1 VHATPAAVSAPVLE
15 LALDVLGDVPRSV
28 CDPACGAGAFLVA
41 AADALVARGVPAH
54 EVVTERLHGMDVD
67 AAAVAEACVVL
78 ARWAAEH
85 GAVVDPDRIRVQHGD
100 ALAVAAGRWPQRPP
114 EGFDLVVG
122 NPPFLS
128 QLSSSTSRDG
138 ERRRRLGERFG
149 EVGAYTDDAALFLLA
164 GVELVA
170 PGGVVAMVQP
180 QSVLSARDAGAV
192 RDRVLR
198 DAALDGL
205 WAHGGSPFPDAD
217 VAVCAPALRRRHAV
231 ERDAAGSC
239 EVRWEHGAVRH
250 RSHQRP
256 PSAGARWGT
265 LLAPA
270 LGVPDTP
277 PCSGATVGTVATA
290 TAGFRDEFYALA
302 DCTSSASPTDL
313 DAGSDRDA
321 SRAPLVSVGMID
333 PLQRRWDTGE
343 HRVAGR
349 RLRSP
354 MVDLVELSRR
364 HPRVARWAAARR
376 VPKVLVA
383 TQTKVVEAWADPSGD
398 AVPLTPV
405 ISVEPLPHAGLDVW
419 HLVAALSAPPVAAAA
434 LREHVGAG
442 RSAGVLRW
450 SASAVCEAALPV
462 DSELWARG
470 ADLARELQGLSSTAA
485 RNPLLDELAVVMT
498 RAHGLSGEHP
508 VVSWWSMRRPRR

>member
-1 VHATPAAVSAPVLE
+1 VHATPAAVSTPVLD

-41 AADALVARGVPAH
+41 AAEALVARGVPAH
-54 EVVTERLHGMDVD
+54 EVVTSRLHGMDVD
-67 AAAVAEACVVL
+67 EAAVAEARAVL
-78 ARWAAEH
+78 VRWAAQQ
-85 GAVVDPDRIRVQHGD
+85 GAVVAQDLIRVQRGD
-100 ALAVAAGRWPQRPP
+100 ALAVEPRRWPQRPP
-114 EGFDLVVG
+114 DGFDLVVG

-128 QLSSSTSRDG
+128 QLSAATSRDG

-164 GVELVA
+164 GVDLAA

-198 DAALDGL
+198 DATLDGL

-217 VAVCAPALRRRHAV
+217 VAVCAPVLRRRGTAEADV
-231 ERDAAGSC
+231 TGSC
-239 EVRWEHGAVRH
+239 DVRWEHGAAGH
-250 RSHQRP
+250 RSQQRP
-256 PSAGARWGT
+256 PSAGSRWGT

-277 PCSGATVGTVATA
+277 PWSGATLGTVATA

-302 DCTSSASPTDL
+302 ECASSSSPTDG
-313 DAGSDRDA
+313 DDEGDRDA
-321 SRAPLVSVGMID
+321 SQARLISVGMID
-333 PLQRRWDTGE
+333 PLQSRWDIGE
-343 HRVAGR
+343 HRIAGR
-349 RLRSP
+349 RFRAP
-354 MVDLVELSRR
+354 VVDLVELSQR
-364 HPRVARWAAARR
+364 HPRVGRWAAARL

-383 TQTKVVEAWADPSGD
+383 TQTKVVEAFADPSGC

-405 ISVEPLPHAGLDVW
+405 ISVEPIPHADLDLW
-419 HLVAALSAPPVAAAA
+419 HLLAALSAPPVAAAA

-442 RSAGVLRW
+442 RSTGVLRW
-450 SASAVCEAALPV
+450 SARAVCDAALPV
-462 DSELWARG
+462 DGELWAQG
-470 ADLARELQGLSSTAA
+470 AALARELQELAPTAA
-485 RNPLLDELAVVMT
+485 REPLLDELAVVMT
-498 RAHGLSGEHP
+498 RAHGLPGGHP